1 MLQLFL
7 LIILICQNE
16 VNSNFLRGLQ
26 TKPLKAPKYGYN
38 PESRS
43 LMPNNAQKNS
53 DVDHV
58 WEESGLYQGDIMI
71 YSKAERNGVLDM
83 KLRWPNATVPFYIEE
98 SQFTDEEI
106 KVLLSAFKDYNR
118 KTCVRF
124 KPYKET
130 DSNWV
135 IITGNEKGCWS
146 SVGMREEGQQI
157 NLHTPKCVR
166 KGTVIHELLHA
177 LGFYHQQSASNRDEF
192 VKIMWENIE
201 PGHENNFN
209 IYNSSVIT
217 DYGVE
222 YDTESIMHYSR
233 TAFSKNGQDTIVPIQ
248 NIAQLGQRNGLTDK
262 DIKKLD
268 TMYKDDCN
276 EPEPIDIAEEFIDVV
291 DWFRSLF

>member
-1 MLQLFL
+1 M
-7 LIILICQNE
+7 
-16 VNSNFLRGLQ
+16 
-26 TKPLKAPKYGYN
+26 
-38 PESRS
+38 
-43 LMPNNAQKNS
+43 
-53 DVDHV
+53 
-58 WEESGLYQGDIMI
+58 
-71 YSKAERNGVLDM
+71 
-83 KLRWPNATVPFYIEE
+83 
-98 SQFTDEEI
+98 
-106 KVLLSAFKDYNR
+106 
-118 KTCVRF
+118 
-124 KPYKET
+124 
-130 DSNWV
+130 
-135 IITGNEKGCWS
+135 
-146 SVGMREEGQQI
+146 
-157 NLHTPKCVR
+157 
-166 KGTVIHELLHA
+166 LHA

-209 IYNSSVIT
+209 IYNSSIIT

-276 EPEPIDIAEEFIDVV
+276 EPEPIDIAEEFVDVV